1 MKIAI
6 IKNFYEPYNI
16 GGAEGTTKFVA
27 ESLANKNLEVVVI
40 TLHNKKK
47 TEVEIKSDRLK
58 IYRIYHYNFYLP
70 YPIEKK
76 RFFLL
81 KIFWWILNLWNP
93 FIFFKLKKILKK
105 EKPDIAQVHNFYGL
119 SHSIFSAVKSL
130 HIPVIFFAHDF
141 YLVCKNS
148 SFMKKG
154 KLCKGL
160 CSICALFMF
169 YNRLFVK
176 KINKFFLLS
185 YFSYEILKKYHKIP
199 KDKVFIKHNACRV
212 PVEEIQQAMEHRK
225 NLQQKNFINF
235 LFIGRTEKHKGIHT
249 FLKAIEMIKSENVNF
264 FIAGEGADKYLVEEK
279 TKKDKRIKY
288 FGFVQGENK
297 KKLFLESDI
306 LVFPSEC
313 YEGSPIVI
321 QEAYAYGL
329 PVIASRLGSITEHID
344 EGKTGFLFEP
354 GNARQL
360 SEIIKDC
367 INNEYKIGTMRKYC
381 FEKALSNQI
390 NSFIE
395 NLLTF
400 IRQ

>member
-1 MKIAI
+1 
-6 IKNFYEPYNI
+6 
-16 GGAEGTTKFVA
+16 
-27 ESLANKNLEVVVI
+27 
-40 TLHNKKK
+40 
-47 TEVEIKSDRLK
+47 
-58 IYRIYHYNFYLP
+58 
-70 YPIEKK
+70 
-76 RFFLL
+76 
-81 KIFWWILNLWNP
+81 
-93 FIFFKLKKILKK
+93 
-105 EKPDIAQVHNFYGL
+105 
-119 SHSIFSAVKSL
+119 
-130 HIPVIFFAHDF
+130 
-141 YLVCKNS
+141 
-148 SFMKKG
+148 MKKG
-154 KLCKGL
+154 RLCKNL
-160 CSICALFMF
+160 CPICALFMF

-185 YFSYEILKKYHKIP
+185 YFSYEVFRKYHKIP

-235 LFIGRTEKHKGIHT
+235 LFIGRTERHKGIHT

-264 FIAGEGADKYLVEEK
+264 FIAGEGADKCLVEEK
-279 TKKDKRIKY
+279 AKKDKRIKY

-313 YEGSPIVI
+313 YEVSPIVI